1 MAEFPMQPTLWASSI
16 NEAVV
21 RRGRIPAIV
30 LGAGPS
36 GLAIVRSLGRRN
48 IPVFSLDARPWE
60 LAMHS
65 RFTEA
70 IVLPDPVK
78 CPERWLDFLEEAGGS
93 LDCKPVVIAAG
104 DPHLMLLADGTPRL
118 DSRYRLAVPPAE
130 LTAALLDKRRQYRM
144 LQESGAALPMTRW
157 PAGEAD
163 ALSAAR
169 EVGYPCIVKPAYS
182 HLWVRA
188 SDAKLSVVGS
198 PAEMETA
205 YRAMAEAGQGLVVQ
219 ELIPGGDD
227 SFFGFLSYWDTRGRL
242 LAWCTKRKLRQ
253 YPPGFGNGSY
263 QVSVDCPEITEQSIG
278 LLRRLN
284 CRGFASIEYKRD
296 SRDGQM
302 KLMEINP
309 RTVSGLQ
316 LAIDAGVDL
325 PWIAYRDLIG
335 EELPPATAFRA
346 GVRFVNESWEAKR
359 FWASGRR
366 SPAELLR
373 WLRSLA
379 EARSF
384 AVLSIRD
391 PAPAFSLL
399 ARALRGPQPCPVP
412 LDRSR

>member
-21 RRGRIPAIV
+21 RCGRIPAIV

-48 IPVFSLDARPWE
+48 IPVFLLDARPWE

-65 RFTEA
+65 RFAEA
-70 IVLPDPVK
+70 LVLPDPVK
-78 CPERWLDFLEEAGGS
+78 RPERWLDFLEEAGGS

-104 DPHLMLLADGTPRL
+104 DPHLMLLADGTPML

-144 LQESGAALPMTRW
+144 LQ
-157 PAGEAD
+157 
-163 ALSAAR
+163 
-169 EVGYPCIVKPAYS
+169 
-182 HLWVRA
+182 WVRA

-227 SFFGFLSYWDTRGRL
+227 SFFGFLSYWDTHGRL

-309 RTVSGLQ
+309 RTISGSNWRLMPASTFPGSPTATSSAKNCRLRPRSGRGYVSLTNPGKPSASGLPDGALQ
-316 LAIDAGVDL
+316 QSCCAGCDPSPKPVHS
-325 PWIAYRDLIG
+325 
-335 EELPPATAFRA
+335 
-346 GVRFVNESWEAKR
+346 RFS
-359 FWASGRR
+359 ASGIR
-366 SPAELLR
+366 L
-373 WLRSLA
+373 LRSLCWRA
-379 EARSF
+379 PF
-384 AVLSIRD
+384 AGHNPVLFRWTGADD
-391 PAPAFSLL
+391 P
-399 ARALRGPQPCPVP
+399 
-412 LDRSR
+412 